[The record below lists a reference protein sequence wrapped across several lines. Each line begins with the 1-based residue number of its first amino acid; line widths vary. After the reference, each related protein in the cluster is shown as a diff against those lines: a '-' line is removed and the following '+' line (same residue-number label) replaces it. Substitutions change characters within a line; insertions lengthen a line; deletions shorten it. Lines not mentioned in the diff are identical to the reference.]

1 MKNLYTRN
9 KLKSKIEIDFEYWLG
24 AGIAIDKNKS
34 HWGIQIALPFIVL
47 TFKRYYKI
55 SVDV

>member
-47 TFKRYYKI
+47 TFKRWRK
-55 SVDV
+55 DV